1 LIPKIRREA
10 RLIFP
15 AAWTALVQFT
25 RSDNLTY
32 AASIA
37 YFSLLSLFPC
47 LMLAVALLGR
57 ISADATKRA
66 EIISFVLR
74 YLPGQFRFIV
84 EQLNRFEQTTITL
97 GVTGSLVLIWAALGV
112 FGAVSTAVNYAWG
125 VPQRSIVRHRLVSF
139 LMLFAAALLMLA
151 ALLIVSLSA
160 LAEASGS
167 IALLSRFP
175 GLLFIVDLAIH
186 HAPTLLLILVVG
198 MIFYFVP
205 NAEVR
210 FRDIWLGAIVTGLV
224 WRLALFGF
232 SLYVRQLSGW
242 AVNGSIGTV
251 VVFLF
256 WVYVSAVVLLYGT
269 QFTAAHARLRLGLAA
284 GAPAAPV
291 IRE

>member
-1 LIPKIRREA
+1 MSKIRREA

-15 AAWTALVQFT
+15 AAWTAFVQFT
-25 RSDNLTY
+25 RGDNLTY

-47 LMLAVALLGR
+47 LMLGVALLGR
-57 ISADATKRA
+57 LSTDAAKRA
-66 EIISFVLR
+66 EIISFVLQ

-125 VPQRSIVRHRLVSF
+125 VPQRSILRHRLVSF
-139 LMLFAAALLMLA
+139 LMLFAAALLMLT
-151 ALLIVSLSA
+151 ALLIVTLSS

-167 IALLSRFP
+167 VALLSRFP
-175 GLLFIVDLAIH
+175 GALFIVELAIN
-186 HAPTLLLILVVG
+186 HAPTLLLIVVVG

-205 NAEVR
+205 NAQVR

-232 SLYVRQLSGW
+232 SLYVHQLSGW
-242 AVNGSIGTV
+242 SVNGSIGAV

-256 WVYVSAVVLLYGT
+256 WMYVSAVVLLYGT
-269 QFTAAHARLRLGLAA
+269 QFTAAHARLRLGLSPA
-284 GAPAAPV
+284 APAAPV

>member
-1 LIPKIRREA
+1 MSKVRREA

-15 AAWTALVQFT
+15 AAWTAFVQFT

-47 LMLAVALLGR
+47 LMLGVALLGR
-57 ISADATKRA
+57 LSTDAAKRA
-66 EIISFVLR
+66 EIISFVLH

-84 EQLNRFEQTTITL
+84 DQLTRFEQTTITL

-125 VPQRSIVRHRLVSF
+125 VPQRSILRHRLASF
-139 LMLFAAALLMLA
+139 LMLFAAALLLLT
-151 ALLIVSLSA
+151 ALVIVTLSS

-167 IALLSRFP
+167 VALLSRFP
-175 GLLFIVDLAIH
+175 GALFIVDLAIN
-186 HAPTLLLILVVG
+186 HAPTLLLVVVVG
-198 MIFYFVP
+198 LIFYFVP
-205 NAEVR
+205 NAQVR

-232 SLYVRQLSGW
+232 SLYMHRLSGW
-242 AVNGSIGTV
+242 SVNGSIGAV

-256 WVYVSAVVLLYGT
+256 WVYVSAVVLLYGA
-269 QFTAAHARLRLGLAA
+269 QFTAAHARLRLGLSPA
-284 GAPAAPV
+284 APAAPV
-291 IRE
+291 IGK